1 MEHRTVT
8 ITAKSIWTILAF
20 AVGVFVAWKLKN
32 FLMVILVSVII
43 ASFIEAGTKL
53 TKRIRI
59 PRVPSVF
66 LFYLIGMGMLF
77 GVLYLVV
84 PLFLHEI
91 SDFIDLF
98 PKNSTFVQIVAPFA
112 DNGFSSATLTELLK
126 NNNLLSSAGAF
137 TQSFKGIFGSLLNA
151 LLVLVISFYLS
162 IQERGVEQFLR
173 VVTPEKYEE
182 YVVDV
187 WQRTEKKIG
196 YWFGGQMLVA
206 LLVGLVTYIGLVLI
220 GVPYALILAA
230 LSFVFEFFPFGTVL
244 ALAPAVVLGYFGG
257 GFSLALQ
264 IFILYGV
271 IHYVEA
277 YFLQPYI
284 LHRTIGMPMLVI
296 ILSVIAC
303 FELFGIIGVLIA
315 IPIAVLIL
323 ELIYDQG
330 MGKLRRKLPQG

>member
-1 MEHRTVT
+1 MEQRAVT
-8 ITAKSIWTILAF
+8 ITPKSLWMILAF
-20 AVGVFVAWKLKN
+20 GIGIFVAWKLRN
-32 FLMVILVSVII
+32 FIMVVIVSVII
-43 ASFIEAGTKL
+43 ASFIEAGTKVL
-53 TKRIRI
+53 KRVKI
-59 PRVPSVF
+59 PRVLAVF
-66 LFYLIGMGMLF
+66 IFYFLGFGMLF

-84 PLFLHEI
+84 PLFLNELT
-91 SDFIDLF
+91 SFIDLF
-98 PKNSTFVQIVAPFA
+98 PPNSALAQLLGSFA
-112 DNGFSSATLTELLK
+112 DTGFSSATFRDLLQS
-126 NNNLLSSAGAF
+126 NNLLSGTGALA
-137 TQSFKGIFGSLLNA
+137 QSFQGIFGGLLNA
-151 LLVLVISFYLS
+151 ILVLIISFYLS

-206 LLVGLVTYIGLVLI
+206 LLVGLVTYIGLFLM

-244 ALAPAVVLGYFGG
+244 ALAPAVVLGYLGG
-257 GFSLALQ
+257 GFGLAFQ

-271 IHYVEA
+271 IHYIEA

-296 ILSVIAC
+296 ILAVIAC
-303 FELFGIIGVLIA
+303 FELFGIIGILIA

-330 MGKLRRKLPQG
+330 LAKFKRKLPNA